1 MQIYITGDIYDINGG
16 FVDARIR
23 VSLNVYLNPRPSY
36 VPFNALLREIA
47 SLTQRWSRNFY
58 NPPKEMI

>member
-1 MQIYITGDIYDINGG
+1 MQIYIIGDIYDINGG
-16 FVDARIR
+16 FVDARFR

-47 SLTQRWSRNFY
+47 SLTQR
-58 NPPKEMI
+58 